1 MSTTTIVSAFFKI
14 PSKQPYSTYQP
25 YLNRFFRSI
34 RCQTIFFTS
43 QDVFQDIESMGHNLS
58 LITFVIMTMDECKA
72 WERGRE
78 FWNRQKERD
87 PERYHTTE
95 LAAIWY
101 EKKEFVLRALS
112 LSDADQFIW
121 CDAGCVRNDESERA
135 FIHFGCRG
143 MPLNDDTLHIQ
154 HIRIQPYRPFYVY
167 PEYRFAAAIMAGNRT
182 AWKQYKSIYDVVL
195 TDYDKEGISGTSD
208 QHIMGS
214 CYDRQPSFFT
224 THTPTCTH
232 IDHWFFMLEIL

>member
-1 MSTTTIVSAFFKI
+1 M
-14 PSKQPYSTYQP
+14 
-25 YLNRFFRSI
+25 
-34 RCQTIFFTS
+34 
-43 QDVFQDIESMGHNLS
+43 
-58 LITFVIMTMDECKA
+58 MTMDDCKA
-72 WERGRE
+72 WDRGRE

-87 PERYHTTE
+87 PELYHTPE

-135 FIHFGCRG
+135 LLYFGCRE
-143 MPLNDDTLHIQ
+143 MPLNDNTLHIQ
-154 HIRIQPYRPFYVY
+154 HIRTQPYRPYYVY
-167 PEYRFAAAIMAGNRT
+167 PEYRFAAAIIAGNRT
-182 AWKQYKSIYDVVL
+182 AWNQYNTLYDMVL

-208 QHIMGS
+208 QHIMAS
-214 CYDRQPSFFT
+214 CYDRQPSWFT
-224 THTPTCTH
+224 THAPRCTH